1 MLFLLLQIST
11 LPFKE
16 PHKHL
21 ERAPGLQER
30 LHSLT
35 PTALYDPVA
44 LCKVGTSQM
53 CWSIQRNKHPW
64 CSEDLLLPAAGKLE
78 MLGCSSQHSS
88 LGTLRASLQTLISW
102 GTVTGNLPKKI
113 KENILTSQSFT
124 NTMDSFQNSFGR
136 SGKTDLLLHR
146 DRRTNAVFKGI

>member
-1 MLFLLLQIST
+1 MFSLDMYFERFYRLDCQLWFAVRIVLLQTLACSIKGNICCFVLFLLFQTSS

-21 ERAPGLQER
+21 ERVPGLQGR

-102 GTVTGNLPKKI
+102 GTVTGNLP
-113 KENILTSQSFT
+113 Q
-124 NTMDSFQNSFGR
+124 G
-136 SGKTDLLLHR
+136 
-146 DRRTNAVFKGI
+146 